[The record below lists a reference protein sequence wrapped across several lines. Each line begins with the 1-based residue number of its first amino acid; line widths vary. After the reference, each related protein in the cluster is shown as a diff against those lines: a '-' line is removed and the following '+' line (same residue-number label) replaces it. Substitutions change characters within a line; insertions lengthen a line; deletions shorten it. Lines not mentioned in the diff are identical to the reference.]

1 MKKLPKTF
9 QRILWSYDISKMDI
23 IKDKREIIT
32 QVLNYGAWNDIK
44 LLNKF
49 YSEEDIKEVVLN
61 PRRGV
66 WFGKVLNFWTKILNI
81 EIDKEVYQKAIFR
94 IAPMEK

>member
-32 QVLNYGAWNDIK
+32 QILNYGAWNDIK
-44 LLNKF
+44 LLNKY

-66 WFGKVLNFWTKILNI
+66 WFEKVLNFWTKVLNI

-94 IAPMEK
+94 IAPIAK

>member
-1 MKKLPKTF
+1 MNQTDQMKR
-9 QRILWSYDISKMDI
+9 QSKDL
-23 IKDKREIIT
+23 T
-32 QVLNYGAWNDIK
+32 LGF
-44 LLNKF
+44 LLNKY

-66 WFGKVLNFWTKILNI
+66 WFEKVLNFWTKVLNI

-94 IAPMEK
+94 IAPIAK

>member
-9 QRILWSYDISKMDI
+9 QGILWSYDISKMDI

-49 YSEEDIKEVVLN
+49 YSTVKRISKK
-61 PRRGV
+61 
-66 WFGKVLNFWTKILNI
+66 WF
-81 EIDKEVYQKAIFR
+81 
-94 IAPMEK
+94 